1 MKRLLV
7 ILSLLIG
14 MIGLSACQQQT
25 QQTTSTNRHS
35 SQSQSTK
42 TKSKKAESNK
52 TQSSTDD
59 QQVGQRIMVTI
70 NDHQLSA
77 HLNRSSAAKAF
88 ARELPTT
95 LSFRDYADFP
105 EKIADLH
112 HALPTT
118 GMPSGHAGNQG
129 AIGYWSPDQRVVF
142 YWGTESYYEGIHI
155 IGHFDSQNYRQVIK
169 NMGNHVRVRIARSQ
183 S

>member
-1 MKRLLV
+1 MPATNTANNVNQSPLV
-7 ILSLLIG
+7 AITIDEN
-14 MIGLSACQQQT
+14 QV
-25 QQTTSTNRHS
+25 
-35 SQSQSTK
+35 
-42 TKSKKAESNK
+42 KKIESNK
-52 TQSSTDD
+52 TKSSTDD
-59 QQVGQRIMVTI
+59 QQVGQRITVTI
-70 NDHQLSA
+70 NGHQLAA

-129 AIGYWSPDQRVVF
+129 AIGYWSPDQRIVF